1 MEHGKAGDKVN
12 GESSVMLLSFA
23 LDRIGNSGADLLER
37 MHDARQTS
45 RFIEKSVLQRSNGG
59 VQEQSRKTIVAV

>member
-1 MEHGKAGDKVN
+1 VSLARLPTERGKAGDKVN
-12 GESSVMLLSFA
+12 GESSVMLLSISF
-23 LDRIGNSGADLLER
+23 DHFGNSGADLLER

-59 VQEQSRKTIVAV
+59 V